1 MKDVF
6 KQIDFLQ
13 AALSVESL
21 NHFIYTLDKVEL
33 QADEILVSAYQNADS
48 IVIILKGIVGVST
61 VFEGNEFVIER
72 LTTGAII
79 NSRNFFMEDL
89 VYVNMRC
96 LTQVTFQQ
104 LTRDK
109 FEYICGEH
117 DRFMEQTQKYTM
129 KVMQRNRRFY
139 LDYKVSKPTIK

>member
-89 VYVNMRC
+89 VYVSMRC

-139 LDYKVSKPTIK
+139 LDY

>member
-89 VYVNMRC
+89 VYVSMRC